1 MILPTKTIQIKQLN
15 PKLWDPFFFNYRLLK
30 ESSNSWLEM
39 VPTIEGG
46 NPAERREARG
56 ESRGA
61 LAPRPLVMDELNLDC
76 CIVLLSLVFVDCL
89 SD

>member
-46 NPAERREARG
+46 NPTEPSEAR
-56 ESRGA
+56 RGA
-61 LAPRPLVMDELNLDC
+61 TRRAQRGASEA
-76 CIVLLSLVFVDCL
+76 
-89 SD
+89 SDATRAKK

>member
-46 NPAERREARG
+46 NPRGAREARDAKRVA
-56 ESRGA
+56 S
-61 LAPRPLVMDELNLDC
+61 LAMSCMLWD
-76 CIVLLSLVFVDCL
+76 S
-89 SD
+89 SY